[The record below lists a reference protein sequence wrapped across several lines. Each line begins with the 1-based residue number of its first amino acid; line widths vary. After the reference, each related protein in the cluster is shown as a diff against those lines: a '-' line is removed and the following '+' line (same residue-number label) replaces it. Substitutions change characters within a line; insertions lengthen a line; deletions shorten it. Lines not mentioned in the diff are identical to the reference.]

1 MEKAKAHGSA
11 CQRWV
16 LLLPKNPTVPF
27 FRWLKNL
34 GEEQNYPFKV
44 DVWGKTEIA
53 RLLQKHRKVK
63 EAYFPS
69 ELRQELK
76 RIAEGKFPRAGD
88 AAPGEEINAEE
99 AAGLRATIL
108 KLAEEDAERRRRK
121 PHYGGEY
128 NEFNQHF
135 NLSSY
140 DRLPRARFEEAE
152 RHLEQKLYARRNTD
166 PQFRKTARYKKAIKT
181 VQRKLRIPDARY
193 REILLGLTGKNS
205 TTKMNF
211 SELEIVYRDFQQ
223 RDGLAG
229 VSSG

>member
-1 MEKAKAHGSA
+1 MAALSLEGTMKINLMALSEKRFEELCQSLLLEEYGSSFQAFSPPDQGMDGYDSGTQTIFQAYFPEYAPRRDKVQADMEKAKAHGSA

-69 ELRQELK
+69 ELRQDLK

-88 AAPGEEINAEE
+88 AAPGADINAEE
-99 AAGLRATIL
+99 A
-108 KLAEEDAERRRRK
+108 
-121 PHYGGEY
+121 
-128 NEFNQHF
+128 
-135 NLSSY
+135 
-140 DRLPRARFEEAE
+140 
-152 RHLEQKLYARRNTD
+152 
-166 PQFRKTARYKKAIKT
+166 
-181 VQRKLRIPDARY
+181 
-193 REILLGLTGKNS
+193 
-205 TTKMNF
+205 
-211 SELEIVYRDFQQ
+211 
-223 RDGLAG
+223 DG
-229 VSSG
+229 